1 MPAGFR
7 KRHFT
12 LEELGFVL
20 AIGLKHLRLILLVG
34 CLFLVTGLFYAAY
47 ARPVYYA
54 RSMITAEFTP
64 RLMSTQAVYGD
75 ANIQY
80 LRSILTSPAL
90 LVRTANRLGVK
101 TTIETLNRDCL
112 AKIRAI
118 PQGNT
123 IELNVWTYS
132 HSVCARW
139 AETTVEEF
147 RRMRDERRRK
157 RRDYE
162 IEAHTQDMAR
172 ARERMEQYVEETNA
186 FMRESRLAQARL
198 ELEEVRYV
206 PARLRTVSSQL
217 VESEQVRDALQSN
230 PQWGLVE
237 RFAFLQKRLPGDP
250 NSLIGKTIREA
261 TAATGN
267 GPGGGGPA
275 VSRETVI
282 LPAEVRAG
290 DDWEKLLAA
299 RSAAEK
305 EFALAK
311 EKYLPLHH
319 KYTEAEAAIKK
330 ATQALESAYASFQ
343 NRLVFQIDQLTQEKE
358 SLEKLLPVYQER
370 QATLGRLERDFKRF
384 TAGRL
389 DLDEEYRK
397 MALRL
402 EQLDF
407 GGKYETMHVEF
418 SGHKL
423 LSRPERPRSPNRLK
437 LAIFSLVGGLI
448 AGVAA
453 AFGMEYLTH
462 TVSVIEQA
470 EESLGIPG
478 LGVIPELAGQRKGE
492 RPGLLTEGDHSQREV
507 FRVIRTNLLLD
518 QSLPEERKVIL
529 ITSAMAKEGKSMTAA
544 NLATSFAQLG
554 QKVLLIDA
562 DFHQGRQHRTF
573 GVPSSPG
580 LGGVLE
586 GEVACEQAC
595 QPSSVPNLDIM
606 PKDRKGR
613 NVPELL
619 SRPAFGEV
627 MQELRGR
634 YDRII
639 IDSPPVLGLSETCVL
654 TPHVDGVVFVL
665 WSSHTPVSQMQA
677 ALKTLAANGA
687 QVFGCVVNRLD
698 LGVATNYYYYYYYS
712 DYYYHSYHRLPEG
725 ELAEGDGDESNETE
739 VTGV

>member
-1 MPAGFR
+1 
-7 KRHFT
+7 
-12 LEELGFVL
+12 
-20 AIGLKHLRLILLVG
+20 
-34 CLFLVTGLFYAAY
+34 
-47 ARPVYYA
+47 
-54 RSMITAEFTP
+54 MITAEFTP

-75 ANIQY
+75 ANMVY
-80 LRSILTSPAL
+80 LQSVLTSPGL
-90 LVRTANRLGVK
+90 LVRTARRLGVK
-101 TTIETLNRDCL
+101 TTVQNLNRDCL
-112 AKIRAI
+112 AKIRALR
-118 PQGNT
+118 QGNT
-123 IELNVWTYS
+123 IELNVWAYS
-132 HSVCARW
+132 HNVCARW

-172 ARERMEQYVEETNA
+172 ARERMEQYVEETAA

-206 PARLRTVSSQL
+206 PARLRTVSSRL
-217 VESEQVRDALQSN
+217 LESEQVRDTLESN
-230 PQWGLVE
+230 PQWSLVE
-237 RFAFLQKRLPGDP
+237 KFAFLQKRLSMPP
-250 NSLIGKTIREA
+250 EALVGKTIRSGA
-261 TAATGN
+261 GDAADPAAPTGT
-267 GPGGGGPA
+267 
-275 VSRETVI
+275 VTRETVI
-282 LPAEVRAG
+282 IPTEVQQG

-305 EFALAK
+305 GFARAK
-311 EKYLPLHH
+311 EKYLPLHP
-319 KYTEAEAAIKK
+319 KYRQAEAAINK
-330 ATQALESAYASFQ
+330 ATQALESAYGSFQ
-343 NRLVFQIDQLTQEKE
+343 NRLLFQIDQLTQEKE

-370 QATLGRLERDFKRF
+370 HATLGRLERDFKRF

-389 DLDEEYRK
+389 DLDGEYKK

-437 LAIFSLVGGLI
+437 LAIFSLIGGLI
-448 AGVAA
+448 CGVAA

-478 LGVIPELAGQRKGE
+478 LGVIPELAGQRNGG
-492 RPGLLTEGDHSQREV
+492 RPGLITEGDHSQREV

-586 GEVACEQAC
+586 GEVPCEQAC

-606 PKDRKGR
+606 AKDRKGR

-619 SRPAFGEV
+619 SRPTFGEV
-627 MQELRGR
+627 MQELRAK

-725 ELAEGDGDESNETE
+725 ELADDDGDDSTETE